1 MEVLRLAPPAKP
13 HHFHGY
19 GPAGAK
25 RRAQLGV
32 IDNSDVTM
40 AGLSDDLLA
49 EHRPAAAFDEVQ
61 LGANLVGAIDGDV
74 NLSGKIISQQGNAEL
89 LCRDGRRRRRWHSH
103 DVVEQAVAQQVSK
116 ATCRV
121 NRGAACAKSDDH
133 AGGDKLERALSGLLF
148 VLLDRG

>member
-1 MEVLRLAPPAKP
+1 
-13 HHFHGY
+13 
-19 GPAGAK
+19 
-25 RRAQLGV
+25 
-32 IDNSDVTM
+32 M

-121 NRGAACAKSDDH
+121 IAVLPVPSPTIMPEETNSSARSAAWCLYCSIMADLAVVVFTADRARPIHPVADVAAGQPWLLPRCAT
-133 AGGDKLERALSGLLF
+133 
-148 VLLDRG
+148 